1 MQMASSAKR
10 TGKELRSASLYT
22 ATVLMPNSLQAQM
35 TRSAISPRFAMSIFL
50 NIGSD
55 YFGRIVNSAWPY
67 STGCPLLTS
76 FFKISPATSDSISFI
91 SFIAST
97 MHNTVPTSTV
107 SPAFTNG
114 GEPGEGASKNVPT
127 MGDFTLCRP
136 ASSEGAAA
144 AEEAAATDAGVG
156 GATAAGL
163 AWGSVMAGPE
173 TVRFSPV
180 RLMRTLTS
188 PRSSSNSEIS

>member
-91 SFIAST
+91 NFIAST

-107 SPAFTNG
+107 SPTFTNG

-127 MGDFTLCRP
+127 MGDFTSCRP
-136 ASSEGAAA
+136 GSSEAAAAA
-144 AEEAAATDAGVG
+144 AEEAAATDAAVG

-173 TVRFSPV
+173 
-180 RLMRTLTS
+180 
-188 PRSSSNSEIS
+188 